1 MGLSNKSVEQ
11 FFIQNNVFY
20 KIINIDEEIDFNQF
34 DILIKSPGIPFN
46 DSLLKII
53 ENYNIIIMS
62 DIELFYELYPKAK
75 FISITGTNG
84 KTTTTLMVHNL
95 LSHSYKCYI
104 AGNIGIPIFDLRST
118 NNFENEI
125 VIIECSSYMLACTYK
140 FHPNIALITNIL
152 PNHLDHHLTYE
163 HYENSKLKIIQNM
176 NKEDLLIY
184 SKDLENNIKLKD
196 FNGYKIIISCNNPA
210 IYLHNNHLYYQDKLI
225 KEDFS
230 NQFVGIHN
238 YLNFQMAFYVAI
250 YLGVSIDIIIKQFNE
265 FQLPNYRLE
274 KIYNTNKLII
284 YNDSKS
290 TNQHALINAI
300 ETLKKDDNI
309 IHLILGGQHR
319 NDDWTDLK
327 DVFKKTD
334 VIYLFGENRF
344 EISKTLDLIN
354 TRYYLEET
362 LEEVIKYLPKTFN
375 SLNIILFS
383 PGSPSLDQYPNYIER
398 GIAFNNLIFK
408 YYEIGK
414 I

>member
-1 MGLSNKSVEQ
+1 
-11 FFIQNNVFY
+11 
-20 KIINIDEEIDFNQF
+20 
-34 DILIKSPGIPFN
+34 
-46 DSLLKII
+46 
-53 ENYNIIIMS
+53 
-62 DIELFYELYPKAK
+62 
-75 FISITGTNG
+75 
-84 KTTTTLMVHNL
+84 
-95 LSHSYKCYI
+95 
-104 AGNIGIPIFDLRST
+104 
-118 NNFENEI
+118 
-125 VIIECSSYMLACTYK
+125 
-140 FHPNIALITNIL
+140 
-152 PNHLDHHLTYE
+152 
-163 HYENSKLKIIQNM
+163 M

-184 SKDLENNIKLKD
+184 SKDLENNIKLKN
-196 FNGYKIIISCNNPA
+196 FIGSKIVISSNNPV

-274 KIYNTNKLII
+274 KIYNTNQLII

-319 NDDWTDLK
+319 NDDWKDLK
-327 DVFKKTD
+327 DVFKKAD
-334 VIYLFGENRF
+334 IIYLFGENRF